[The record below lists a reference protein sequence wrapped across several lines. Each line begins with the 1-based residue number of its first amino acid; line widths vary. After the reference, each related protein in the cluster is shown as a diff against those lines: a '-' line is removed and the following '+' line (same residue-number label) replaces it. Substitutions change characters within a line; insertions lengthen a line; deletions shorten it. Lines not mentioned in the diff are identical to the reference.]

1 MIENKL
7 TDPITGTIPGES
19 LASSKLGSLPLD
31 LPAKIS
37 DPEEAL
43 DVIIESLEED
53 EDSKRYIRS
62 LLLAGVS
69 CQTLAAAIV
78 LKCVTDGIFSPDVA
92 EIVKPFLV
100 VSLFRMN
107 MDRVENIN
115 VTEEKFSS
123 IDDTDI
129 LSSYKNKVMPNNRDL
144 KEVEM
149 EKDIMELVNQE
160 ESQGFMNRRID
171 Q

>member
-1 MIENKL
+1 M
-7 TDPITGTIPGES
+7 
-19 LASSKLGSLPLD
+19 
-31 LPAKIS
+31 
-37 DPEEAL
+37 
-43 DVIIESLEED
+43 
-53 EDSKRYIRS
+53 
-62 LLLAGVS
+62 
-69 CQTLAAAIV
+69 

>member
-1 MIENKL
+1 
-7 TDPITGTIPGES
+7 
-19 LASSKLGSLPLD
+19 
-31 LPAKIS
+31 
-37 DPEEAL
+37 
-43 DVIIESLEED
+43 
-53 EDSKRYIRS
+53 
-62 LLLAGVS
+62 
-69 CQTLAAAIV
+69 
-78 LKCVTDGIFSPDVA
+78 
-92 EIVKPFLV
+92 
-100 VSLFRMN
+100 